1 MYDFH
6 YSYLKDRHGKKAR
19 LLFRDTDSLVY
30 EIKANDAYK
39 YFFRKKGMFYL
50 GKIKEETK
58 RLLPMLFSNECL
70 FSTAFFSFRN

>member
-39 YFFRKKGMFYL
+39 YFFRKKACF
-50 GKIKEETK
+50 I
-58 RLLPMLFSNECL
+58 
-70 FSTAFFSFRN
+70 